1 MKRQINVAKM
11 KASWLKQGAKGR
23 KMTSTHPEFGKDSYE
38 PSVNSTEET
47 RNRQRRQYKLVAQI
61 PCYNEETTLP
71 LVVAGIPREI
81 EGISDIVIQVI
92 DDGSTDATVE
102 VAKQLG
108 VAEIVCQKAN
118 KGLAK
123 SFQAGI
129 DNALAIGADI
139 IVNTD
144 GDNQYCGSSIPDL
157 VRPIVEGEA
166 DIVLGDRNPS
176 ANREFSLIKRLLQR
190 VGSAVIRFLA
200 GVDVRDA
207 VTGFRA
213 YSRDAAL
220 QINIMTR
227 FSYTVETLI
236 HAGRQGMTIKSVP
249 VLTNT
254 VARPSR
260 LFKSTPQF
268 IRKQVLTILR
278 SCIMY
283 LPLRTFL
290 LFGAIMLT
298 IGTVP
303 ILRFMYFYM
312 IGEGQG
318 HIQSLV
324 IGGAFLVIG
333 YFTVM
338 IAFLSD
344 TIATN
349 RRLLESTLMRMRRL
363 EMKLAADEKAS
374 SHGAGDNK

>member
-1 MKRQINVAKM
+1 
-11 KASWLKQGAKGR
+11 
-23 KMTSTHPEFGKDSYE
+23 
-38 PSVNSTEET
+38 
-47 RNRQRRQYKLVAQI
+47 
-61 PCYNEETTLP
+61 
-71 LVVAGIPREI
+71 
-81 EGISDIVIQVI
+81 VIQVI

-108 VAEIVCQKAN
+108 VDEIVHQKVN
-118 KGLAK
+118 KGLAS

-129 DNALAIGADI
+129 ENALAIGADI

-176 ANREFSLIKRLLQR
+176 ANREFSLVKRLLQR
-190 VGSAVIRFLA
+190 FGSTVIRFLA

-213 YSRDAAL
+213 YSRNAAL

-227 FSYTVETLI
+227 FSYTIETLI

-268 IRKQVLTILR
+268 VRKQVLTILR

-290 LFGAIMLT
+290 LFGAIMLA
-298 IGTVP
+298 IGAAPV
-303 ILRFMYFYM
+303 LRFIYFYM
-312 IGEGQG
+312 LGVGDG

-324 IGGAFLVIG
+324 IGGVFLMIG

-349 RRLLESTLMRMRRL
+349 RRLLEGTLMRVRRL
-363 EMKLAADEKAS
+363 EMMLSSDERLSRGDADDS
-374 SHGAGDNK
+374 D

>member
-1 MKRQINVAKM
+1 
-11 KASWLKQGAKGR
+11 
-23 KMTSTHPEFGKDSYE
+23 
-38 PSVNSTEET
+38 
-47 RNRQRRQYKLVAQI
+47 
-61 PCYNEETTLP
+61 
-71 LVVAGIPREI
+71 
-81 EGISDIVIQVI
+81 VIQVI

-374 SHGAGDNK
+374 SHDAGDIK